1 MRQYIL
7 LFAVFFTCAAG
18 AQGYQAVVDHPARPA
33 SDREDDDRRKPVEV
47 MRFSGVGSGD
57 IVLEI
62 GAGRGYT
69 TELVSRIVGSDGRV
83 YAHALSPDRV
93 IGNRLPNVVVLP
105 NEPSDFR
112 ARFAAAGIRPGGL
125 DSVLAFFSLH
135 DGYNAKENDMQDAYR
150 AIRDVLKPGG
160 SFVVL
165 DNTAAPGSQVKHT
178 ADLHRIDAEYLKQE
192 ILGAGFEFVAE
203 SEVLRNPD
211 DDLMSSWFDD
221 IDGRPRGYQDRFAFK
236 FRKP

>member
-1 MRQYIL
+1 MRRFSVL
-7 LFAVFFTCAAG
+7 LAVFIAAAVAAAG
-18 AQGYQAVVDHPARPA
+18 YQDAVDDPGRPA

-47 MRFSGVGSGD
+47 MRFSGIGPGD
-57 IVLEI
+57 VVLEI

-69 TELVSRIVGSDGRV
+69 TELASRIVGPEGKV

-93 IGNRLPNVVVLP
+93 IGNRLPNVVMLP
-105 NEPSDFR
+105 NEPKDLGE
-112 ARFAAAGIRPGGL
+112 RFAAAGIRPAGL

-135 DGYNAKENDMQDAYR
+135 DGYNAKENDMQGVYR
-150 AIRDVLKPGG
+150 AIRDALKPGG

-165 DNTAAPGSQVKHT
+165 DNTAVPGSALRHT
-178 ADLHRIDAEYLKQE
+178 ADLHRIDAAFLQQE
-192 ILGAGFEFVAE
+192 ILNAGFEFVAE

-211 DDLMSSWFDD
+211 DDLASSWFED
-221 IDGRPRGYQDRFAFK
+221 IEGRPSGYQDRFAFK